1 MALWT
6 RRVPP
11 RLVLRTTGIP
21 VRASMCW
28 ARSSARMTCSVK
40 NLEPIVILA
49 EREEWQEGKQSE
61 TAATRTKRERRISGD
76 SQAAL
81 EEAEQ
86 EVREDGEKSG
96 GDGGSRAGGLADG
109 GRTAEDEGAHAAGGD
124 GGGRRGR
131 AHRGVAGRGSVTQ
144 VHVH

>member
-1 MALWT
+1 
-6 RRVPP
+6 
-11 RLVLRTTGIP
+11 
-21 VRASMCW
+21 MCW
-28 ARSSARMTCSVK
+28 ARSSARTTCSVK

-49 EREEWQEGKQSE
+49 GREEWQEGKQSE

-96 GDGGSRAGGLADG
+96 GGGASEDEGIAGERDNATDECAHAARGAGGGESCDGGSAD
-109 GRTAEDEGAHAAGGD
+109 
-124 GGGRRGR
+124 
-131 AHRGVAGRGSVTQ
+131 
-144 VHVH
+144 

>member
-1 MALWT
+1 
-6 RRVPP
+6 
-11 RLVLRTTGIP
+11 
-21 VRASMCW
+21 MCW

-49 EREEWQEGKQSE
+49 ELEEWQEGKQSE
-61 TAATRTKRERRISGD
+61 TEATRTKRERRISGD

-96 GDGGSRAGGLADG
+96 G
-109 GRTAEDEGAHAAGGD
+109 
-124 GGGRRGR
+124 GR
-131 AHRGVAGRGSVTQ
+131 AHREGGITEECSAAGEKGAGGPGGHGGRRRWRRQWSY
-144 VHVH
+144 